1 MKCAIYGAGSLGT
14 VLGAYMTKGG
24 VSVELVNRNRAH
36 VDALREK
43 GAHITGTVDFSTPVT
58 AITPEEMTAPYDVIF
73 LMTKQLH
80 NKEVVT
86 FLKPLLAPDGVIVTF
101 QNGIP
106 EPGIAEIVGESHTI
120 GCVVEWGATMDAP
133 GECVLTSDPDSL
145 SFHMGGMQGVSDAK
159 LAEVRSLLEKMCP
172 VAMEDNLLGARWSK
186 LLINATFSG
195 LGTVVGGVFG
205 DVSEKKDARR
215 VAVRCMKECIDVG
228 HAAGATF
235 APVQGKDLT
244 KLFYYKNGF
253 KHAIAEL
260 LVPIAMK
267 KHRAIEPSML
277 QDLKKGKPCEI
288 DAINGVVCEWG
299 RKCGVPTP
307 INDRIVE
314 IVKKEQAGELIN
326 GLREI
331 APYVVID
338 CSSYIANDILSA
350 SLTICC
356 KPNKQMPLGLP
367 PRGICILFILY
378 MRRRHF
384 SAKNSSQKRFHFASY
399 SAWDTS
405 VISFGVK
412 IPRRL
417 ASSAN
422 A

>member
-24 VSVELVNRNRAH
+24 VPVELVNRNRAH

-215 VAVRCMKECIDVG
+215 VAVRCMKECIDIG

-314 IVKKEQAGELIN
+314 IVKKEQAGEL
-326 GLREI
+326 
-331 APYVVID
+331 
-338 CSSYIANDILSA
+338 
-350 SLTICC
+350 
-356 KPNKQMPLGLP
+356 PLEE
-367 PRGICILFILY
+367 
-378 MRRRHF
+378 
-384 SAKNSSQKRFHFASY
+384 KNIRFF
-399 SAWDTS
+399 DD
-405 VISFGVK
+405 
-412 IPRRL
+412 L
-417 ASSAN
+417 L
-422 A
+422 